1 MTDQQRNVELV
12 IRAKN
17 LSKKTLE
24 DVRKEIEDVNK
35 ALDDQVDAANRGEA
49 SIKDLDGLYKRLES
63 TLKSLASQ
71 QALVERFKDQQAQL
85 EKLQK
90 ALGDASRRL
99 KDYQDQLSQG
109 TEVTRRQEQAQARL
123 VKAAERAEQA
133 VAKQAERLAKTRQE
147 AVELGVDL
155 NNLATSQDRLL
166 SSSRNLAET
175 NTRLA
180 DATENFATRMGVANR
195 AAKEFAAQ
203 QAFEQQAREAAEL
216 VKAGEYVNFWI
227 SALEKAD
234 AAQRQ
239 LTDTTE
245 LNRIADRALA
255 AARGYTTLGDASK
268 RLVQNSKGLAATL
281 REIADPAAAARSSL
295 GGVEEEVRSLAAAV
309 NAIKGPVKDYRE
321 QVRLLS
327 EAQRSIATQ
336 GAAID
341 VYQRQVTALRAART
355 AFTEAR
361 AEMLRYAESV
371 RQADAPSAEMQ
382 AEQRRL
388 EQTLAQASAEMQK
401 QLARTRELRE
411 GLRQTG
417 VDTSNLAASQQRLV
431 AAARTN
437 VTALNQLAAAQKKY
451 GDAARDGGAA
461 TNFFEENG
469 RTTLSFMQRLRG
481 EILALTTAY
490 FGLQGTINLAADSL
504 AAFST
509 KQGITNQL
517 ALSTGNDPRAIGEAF
532 EYVRGQADRIG
543 ISFEDAAKAYAKFAA
558 SAKLAGR
565 STQEIRF
572 IFETFAE
579 VGQVAQLSTDD
590 LNGVFK
596 ALEQVISKG
605 KIQAEELRGQ
615 LGDRLF
621 GAFQIAAK
629 ALEDQFPNLDEAMK
643 KGEVTA
649 DQLLK
654 IADQYK
660 RTVAEQLPG
669 AMESLRA
676 QQNRLNSEFF
686 DFKVLIAESGFADAY
701 EKLVV
706 RLTEFFRS
714 EDGAK
719 FAENI
724 GTAFAKL
731 ADVLTFLLD
740 HLDEVQLAIE
750 LAFGLKAATL
760 VAGFATQIGLAVK
773 EMIALSAATQAGAV
787 KVGLLQKAFVALAA
801 FFVGW
806 EIGTYLSDQ
815 FEVVR
820 QVGVALV
827 AGLMKAF
834 TQLEFAAKVV
844 WVAISKGAEN
854 NFNKALNTIIDFKD
868 DVLKALAELASAAG
882 QEDLAGFIAG
892 KVSDGTRRG
901 ITDVRGEVDKLKA
914 QLEKD
919 LQDIDDIGFQMFEDA
934 SDAARK
940 AAEELRKAKDTAAG
954 KATARPDIPAA
965 VPTADDGGA
974 AEKAEKAYQ
983 KLINQ
988 RVALA
993 EQLANTLAAVDAK
1006 IAKNEKLSLEERLRA
1021 IDVEYQK
1028 VFSKIDKLA
1037 KLPGGAA
1044 IADQMRNTL
1053 SGYIQ
1058 ALKAQETLK
1067 FNAEELTRREK
1078 ALNEQIALRSQLLE
1092 TIEAQQ
1098 KAGLLTELQA
1108 KEKIAEVDERMVPAI
1123 QAAADASIQ
1132 WAEANSQLFDSPAA
1146 METYLQKMQAI
1157 KAGTMA
1163 VKNELLS
1170 AAQANEMLA
1179 NLGTQAFDNFAKS
1192 IAEGESAVDAFRT
1205 AFLQF
1210 TADFLKQIALMI
1222 IKQILLNALQ
1232 NSSIGGALSGAVN
1245 GAVMHDGGIVGKGGT
1260 GRNRNAPSS
1269 WFANAPRYHTGGV
1282 VGLAP
1287 NEVPAILQRNEEVL
1301 ATDDPRNILNGG
1313 GAGGV
1318 AAPQDIKVINMVDS
1332 ASVVSEGLSTSEGT
1346 KAIFN
1351 VLRANRAQIKQLVG

>member
-49 SIKDLDGLYKRLES
+49 SIKDLDALYKRLES
-63 TLKSLASQ
+63 TLKSLANQ

-109 TEVTRRQEQAQARL
+109 TEVTRRQEQAQTRL

-147 AVELGVDL
+147 ASELGVDL
-155 NNLATSQDRLL
+155 NNLASSQDRLL
-166 SSSRNLAET
+166 NSSRNLAET

-216 VKAGEYVNFWI
+216 VKASEYVNFWI

-245 LNRIADRALA
+245 LNKIADRALA

-281 REIADPAAAARSSL
+281 REIADPAAAARASL
-295 GGVEEEVRSLAAAV
+295 GGIEEEVRSLSAAI
-309 NAIKGPVKDYRE
+309 NQIKGPVKDYRE
-321 QVRLLS
+321 QVRLLN
-327 EAQRSIATQ
+327 EAQRQIANQ

-341 VYQRQVTALRAART
+341 VYQRQITALRAART
-355 AFTEAR
+355 AFVEAR
-361 AEMLRYAESV
+361 ADMLRYAESV
-371 RQADAPSAEMQ
+371 RQADAPTAEMQ

-388 EQTLAQASAEMQK
+388 EQTLASASVEMQK
-401 QLARTRELRE
+401 QLARSRELRE
-411 GLRQTG
+411 GLRQAG

-431 AAARTN
+431 AAARTSS
-437 VTALNQLAAAQKKY
+437 TALTQLAAAQKKY
-451 GDAARDGGAA
+451 GDAARSGAEA
-461 TNFFEENG
+461 SNFFEENG

-481 EILALTTAY
+481 EVLALTTAY
-490 FGLQGTINLAADSL
+490 FGLQGTINLASDSL
-504 AAFST
+504 ATFSA
-509 KQGITNQL
+509 KQGILNQL
-517 ALSTGNDPRAIGEAF
+517 ALSAGNDPRAIGEAF

-621 GAFQIAAK
+621 GAFQVAAK
-629 ALEDQFPNLDEAMK
+629 ALQDQFPDLDAAMK
-643 KGEVTA
+643 KGEITA

-654 IADQYK
+654 IADEYK

-676 QQNRLNSEFF
+676 QQARLNSEFF

-714 EDGAK
+714 EDGTK

-724 GTAFAKL
+724 GVAFSKV
-731 ADVLTFLLD
+731 ADALTWLLD

-760 VAGFATQIGLAVK
+760 VAGFAAQIGLAVK
-773 EMIALSAATQAGAV
+773 EMIALGAASQAGAL

-806 EIGTYLSDQ
+806 EIGTYLSNE

-868 DVLKALAELASAAG
+868 DVLKALSDLASAAG
-882 QEDLAGFIAG
+882 QDDLSGFIAG
-892 KVSDGTRRG
+892 KISDGTRRG
-901 ITDVRGEVDKLKA
+901 ITDVRGEVGKLKG

-919 LQDIDDIGFQMFEDA
+919 LAEIDEIGFQMFQDA
-934 SDAARK
+934 SDSARK
-940 AAEELRKAKDTAAG
+940 AAAELKKSREEAQ
-954 KATARPDIPAA
+954 ATPRPDIP
-965 VPTADDGGA
+965 VSSPVADNSE
-974 AEKAEKAYQ
+974 AEKAQKAYE
-983 KLINQ
+983 KLVKQ
-988 RVALA
+988 RETLA

-1092 TIEAQQ
+1092 TIKVQQ
-1098 KAGLLTELQA
+1098 EAGLLTELQA

-1123 QAAADASIQ
+1123 QAAADAAIA
-1132 WAEANSQLFDSPAA
+1132 WAEANRELFSSPEAYETRIAQL
-1146 METYLQKMQAI
+1146 KAI
-1157 KAGTMA
+1157 RDQTVA

-1170 AAQANEMLA
+1170 EKQAEELLA
-1179 NLGTQAFDNFAKS
+1179 NLGTQAFDTFAKS
-1192 IAEGESAVDAFRT
+1192 IAEGQSALESFRT

-1210 TADFLKQIALMI
+1210 AADFLKQIALMI

-1232 NSSIGGALSGAVN
+1232 NSNIGGALAGGVNAAVQ
-1245 GAVMHDGGIVGKGGT
+1245 HDGGLVGRGGT
-1260 GRNRNAPSS
+1260 GRNRNAPAS
-1269 WFANAPRYHTGGV
+1269 WFANAPRYHSGGV

-1301 ATDDPRNILNGG
+1301 AADDPRNVLNGG
-1313 GAGGV
+1313 GGSP
-1318 AAPQDIKVINMVDS
+1318 AAVQDIKVINMVDS